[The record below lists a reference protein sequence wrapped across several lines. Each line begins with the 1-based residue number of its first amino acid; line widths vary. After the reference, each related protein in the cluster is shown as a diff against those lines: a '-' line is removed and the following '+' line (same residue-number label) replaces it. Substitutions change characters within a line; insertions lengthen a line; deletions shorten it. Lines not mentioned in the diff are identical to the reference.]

1 VEICSTR
8 GREARLPH
16 AARPAAGT
24 VRPTASRVT
33 VCAGTA
39 VPTLASTAMPLK
51 SQTGNAVEPNAN
63 SKPGPDPPDIL
74 RETAFGNP
82 TGVELT
88 GGPRLSKSKRGQ
100 IKLAW
105 RAVTSRSS
113 RGRLNRNPNTL
124 GWLICPQNRHRVSG
138 PRSSSNSE
146 PSCFN
151 C

>member
-24 VRPTASRVT
+24 VSRLT
-33 VCAGTA
+33 VCASTA
-39 VPTLASTAMPLK
+39 VPAAASTAMPLK
-51 SQTGNAVEPNAN
+51 SQTGNAGEPNAN

-74 RETAFGNP
+74 RETASGNP

-124 GWLICPQNRHRVSG
+124 GWLICPQNRRRVSG